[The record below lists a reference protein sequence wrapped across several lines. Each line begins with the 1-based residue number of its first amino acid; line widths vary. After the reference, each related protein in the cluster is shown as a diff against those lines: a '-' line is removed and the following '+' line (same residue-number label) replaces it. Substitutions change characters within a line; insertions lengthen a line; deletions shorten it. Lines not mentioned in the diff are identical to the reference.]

1 MNELH
6 RFEASQYFEGSGAF
20 YFTVIG
26 LVLFFAVFITGVFLA
41 GRFSR

>member
-20 YFTVIG
+20 YLTVAG
-26 LVLFFAVFITGVFLA
+26 LVMFFAVLITGAFLA